1 MTAPYR
7 SSGGTPCP
15 RCELPL
21 ARERDDELSCA
32 NGCGTWLGN
41 AHLPI
46 APDDLR
52 PISRGNPSRATALP
66 FTRCL
71 VCKLSLNDL
80 YKGDR
85 KVLVLGQCLEHGIW
99 IEQADRA
106 AFEAAYAADIP
117 ALAQEREQREAE
129 ELAAKLA
136 REKREKHEREL
147 SAMPDFV
154 KELVRRVALLEH
166 QVEDLKRKVE
176 KLS

>member
-1 MTAPYR
+1 MTSPYR
-7 SSGGTPCP
+7 ASGGTPCP

-21 ARERDDELSCA
+21 ARERDDELNCT

-41 AHLPI
+41 AHLAI
-46 APDDLR
+46 APADLR
-52 PISRGNPSRATALP
+52 PISRGNPFRATALP

-85 KVLVLGQCLEHGIW
+85 NVLVLGQCLEHGIW
-99 IEQADRA
+99 IEHADRA

-117 ALAQEREQREAE
+117 ALAKERELREAE
-129 ELAAKLA
+129 ELAAKRATERREQHAAELA
-136 REKREKHEREL
+136 E
-147 SAMPDFV
+147 MPDVV

-166 QVEDLKRKVE
+166 QVEDLKRKLE